1 MRYFIYLSYDGAR
14 YHGWQI
20 QPNGISVQEV
30 LGKALSTLLR
40 EPIEVTGAGRTD
52 AGVNASLMVAHF
64 DTTQETDEQ
73 LAYRLNKFLP
83 QDIAIHK
90 IVPVKDDAHA
100 RFSATSR
107 TYIYNIVTAKTP
119 FEPYAYRFP
128 QPLDFDQMNEA
139 AKTLF
144 DYTDFTSFSKLHTD
158 VKTNNCR
165 IMHAQWTQV
174 NSQRST
180 LNPQLSTSKWQF
192 TITADRFLRNMVRAI
207 VGTLLDVGRGVLTI
221 QQFREIIERKDRCSA
236 GTSVPGNALFLADIT
251 YPEEIFKS

>member
-20 QPNGISVQEV
+20 QPNGSSVQEV
-30 LGKALSTLLR
+30 LGKALSTLLH
-40 EPIEVTGAGRTD
+40 ESIEVTGAGRTD

-64 DTTQETDEQ
+64 DTEHTADQQ

-90 IVPVKDDAHA
+90 IVPVMPEAHA

-107 TYIYNIVTAKTP
+107 TYHYYVTTAKTP

-128 QPLDFDQMNEA
+128 QPLDFDKMNEA
-139 AKTLF
+139 AKALF
-144 DYTDFTSFSKLHTD
+144 DYIDFTSFSKLHTD

-165 IMHAQWTQV
+165 IMAAQWEQV
-174 NSQRST
+174 S
-180 LNPQLSTSKWQF
+180 PIKWQF

-207 VGTLLDVGRGVLTI
+207 VGTLLDVGRGVLTLE
-221 QQFREIIERKDRCSA
+221 QFREIIEKKDRCSA
-236 GTSVPGNALFLADIT
+236 GMSVPGNALFLADIT
-251 YPEEIFKS
+251 YPEDLFE